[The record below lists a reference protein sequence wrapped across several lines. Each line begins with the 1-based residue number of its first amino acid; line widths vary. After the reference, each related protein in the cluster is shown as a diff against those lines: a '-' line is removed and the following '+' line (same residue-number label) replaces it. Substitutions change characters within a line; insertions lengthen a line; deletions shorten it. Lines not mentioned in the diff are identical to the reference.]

1 MKVIHLV
8 LGKANPNRMNGVNK
22 VAHYHATYLHR
33 MGVQT
38 EIWGITKTPE
48 APVTDREVPTR
59 LFRAQSI
66 IRGLDPAIQLA
77 IQRLTGETVFHI
89 HGALIPDFYLVTKIL
104 CDKKIPYIY
113 TPHGAFN
120 EVALRKNKI
129 IKKLY
134 INGFEKWMLRHAKKV
149 QFLGKSEF
157 DHIGSLIKLQ
167 NKIVIPNG
175 QCFEELTFDFH
186 KVKNKKEP
194 VFGFCGRLDNYYKA
208 LDLVIKAFSDYRNKG
223 GKGELW
229 IIGDGPDRQKLEQ
242 LVIACNLSAYVTFY
256 GARYGQEKLNLIAN
270 MDVFVH
276 PSHSEGSP
284 TAILEAAAL
293 KRPLLVTT
301 GTNVGPLVEQ
311 YKCGI
316 HIPDNKPAT
325 ITKALIRFAEL
336 YEKGLLAEMQSGAL
350 KMVQQEFDWM
360 VIAKK
365 LNDVYQS

>member
-1 MKVIHLV
+1 MKIIHLV

-33 MGVQT
+33 LGIET
-38 EIWGITKTPE
+38 EIWGITRSPE

-59 LFRAQSI
+59 LFRAQSV
-66 IRGLDPAIQLA
+66 IRGLDPALLLA
-77 IQRLTGETVFHI
+77 IERLKGKTVFHI

-120 EVALRKNKI
+120 EVALRKNRI
-129 IKKLY
+129 IKKIY

-157 DHIGSLIKLQ
+157 DHIENLIRLQ

-175 QCFEELTFDFH
+175 QCFEELAFEF
-186 KVKNKKEP
+186 KEIKNKQQP
-194 VFGFCGRLDNYYKA
+194 VFGFCGRLDNYYKG
-208 LDLVIKAFSDYRNKG
+208 LDLLIKAFADFRMKG

-242 LVIACNLSAYVTFY
+242 LVIAHALSAAVTFY
-256 GARYGQEKLNLIAN
+256 GARYGQEKLNFIAN

-301 GTNVGPLVEQ
+301 GTNVGPLVDSYQ
-311 YKCGI
+311 CGI
-316 HIPDNKPAT
+316 HIRDNKVST
-325 ITKALIRFAEL
+325 ISNALQKFSVMYKEQQL
-336 YEKGLLAEMQSGAL
+336 SSMQDGAL
-350 KMVQQEFDWM
+350 RMVQVEFNWM
-360 VIAKK
+360 NIAKK
-365 LNDVYQS
+365 LADIYQS

>member
-33 MGVQT
+33 MGVPT
-38 EIWGITKTPE
+38 EIWGITRTPD

-59 LFRAQSI
+59 LFRSQSI
-66 IRGLDPAIQLA
+66 IRGLDPSLMLA
-77 IQRLTGETVFHI
+77 IERLIGKTVFHI

-104 CDKKIPYIY
+104 CEKKIPYIY

-120 EVALRKNKI
+120 EFALRKNKI
-129 IKKLY
+129 IKKIY
-134 INGFEKWMLRHAKKV
+134 INGFEKWILRHAKKV
-149 QFLGKSEF
+149 QFLGKSEY
-157 DHIGSLIKLQ
+157 DHISSLVKLQ
-167 NKIVIPNG
+167 NKVVIPNG
-175 QCFEELTFDFH
+175 QCFEELNFEYKRIKH
-186 KVKNKKEP
+186 ESEP
-194 VFGFCGRLDNYYKA
+194 VFGFCGRLDNYYKG
-208 LDLVIKAFSDYRNKG
+208 LDLLIKGFADYKSSG

-242 LVIACNLSAYVTFY
+242 MVIAYRLSAHVTFY
-256 GARYGQEKLNLIAN
+256 GARYGHEKLNYIAN

-284 TAILEAAAL
+284 TAVLEAAAL

-301 GTNVGPLVEQ
+301 GTNVGLLVDQ

-316 HIPDNKPAT
+316 HIPDNKSAT
-325 ITKALIRFAEL
+325 ISKALTRFGEL
-336 YEKGLLAEMQSGAL
+336 YNTGQLKSMEEAAL
-350 KMVQQEFDWM
+350 KMVQEEFDWM
-360 VIAKK
+360 HIAKK
-365 LNDVYQS
+365 LADIYQS